1 MKIVRY
7 RRFGVPEEVVEVEDV
22 PVPVPGAGEVLIR
35 LEAAPVHIADLKH
48 IRGLPWFDQ
57 YKPPYTPGYEG
68 VGRISAVGPGVPPE
82 RIGRRVFLPVRFGSW
97 AEEIV
102 APSEGL
108 WSAPEGVSA
117 EQLALVPINFSTA
130 WLLLRHPTPLREG
143 LLQPG
148 DWVIQNAANSNVGYY
163 LIRLC
168 RQWGLH
174 SVNVVRRPEPLGSL
188 ADAGGDLNLID
199 GDDLAERVRRVV
211 PKGRLK
217 LAIDAI
223 AGDATTRLGRCF
235 GSEGGIISSYGL
247 LSGEPCKLPPEMLML
262 DDVTLTGFFAARTIQ
277 QLGVDAA
284 AVMQADINALLVAH
298 PPDAP
303 IAGIYALDDVRAAVA
318 HAGRTGTDREGKI
331 VLVAHRH

>member
-7 RRFGVPEEVVEVEDV
+7 RRFGVPEEVVDVEDA
-22 PVPVPGAGEVLIR
+22 PVPEPGAGEVRIR

-68 VGRISAVGPGVPPE
+68 VGRISAVGSGVPPE
-82 RIGRRVFLPVRFGSW
+82 RIGQRVFLPVRFGSW
-97 AEEIV
+97 AEEVV
-102 APSEGL
+102 APNQGL
-108 WSAPEGVSA
+108 WPAPEGVAA

-174 SVNVVRRPEPLGSL
+174 SVNVVRRPEPLASL
-188 ADAGGDLNLID
+188 AEAGGDLNLVD
-199 GDDLAERVRRVV
+199 GDDLAERVRAVV
-211 PKGRLK
+211 PRGRLK

-235 GSEGGIISSYGL
+235 GSDGGIIASYGL

-277 QLGVDAA
+277 QLGLHAA
-284 AVMQADINALLVAH
+284 AAMQSDINALLVAH

-303 IAGIYALDDVRAAVA
+303 IAAIYALDDVRAAVA
-318 HAGRTGTDREGKI
+318 HAGRTGADREGKI
-331 VLVAHRH
+331 VLVANRH